1 MEIHRVPPLVSAS
14 DVSRQSSEAVAA
26 LHKALVTLRNE
37 LVNKN
42 NTIARLEE
50 TLGKRQE
57 KEEAESKKLAFED
70 IFVLQ
75 VGKQSTRSA

>member
-57 KEEAESKKLAFED
+57 EENKKLAFED